1 MLINYNYGYTHCH
14 NTNCKFNRQ
23 LRDRVRAG
31 TLVPFGHGTDSKVPP
46 TSGGAVQN
54 EVLKMELSGSVY
66 IKKIHKITGSNSTFV
81 AEIIINHY

>member
-1 MLINYNYGYTHCH
+1 
-14 NTNCKFNRQ
+14 
-23 LRDRVRAG
+23 VRAG

-46 TSGGAVQN
+46 TSGGAVKI

-66 IKKIHKITGSNSTFV
+66 IKKIHKITGSNPTFV